1 MAKKT
6 DTYKL
11 PNYITNPEVGK
22 YVTKVIKKLKEKG
35 LFEETDKLIIDTLA
49 SNYQILI
56 QAYEAI
62 SKDGL
67 TQTDRY
73 GKPVI
78 STYMEVKKVAENQ
91 LNKCIQ
97 QLGLSAKSRKQ
108 INSNTDDEIDLE
120 ALLND

>member
-11 PNYITNPEVGK
+11 PSYITNPEVGK

-56 QAYEAI
+56 QAYEEI
-62 SKDGL
+62 NKNGL